1 MMWVFNSIFGKI
13 FDIIFL
19 PFRSMSPWV
28 AMIIVSFMTGLLMLF
43 IFRFT
48 SNQKEIK
55 KVKNKIKAHLLEL
68 RLYKDSLSISLKA
81 QGNILRCNLK
91 YISYSAKPM
100 LVMIIPIILI
110 LIQLN
115 FWFGYESL
123 APGQK
128 AIFKVK
134 LKDNYN
140 PLEIDLNVESS
151 SGLTIETLPLRMDE
165 ENEINW
171 RISAKEKGIHNL
183 NIMLKGERITKTV
196 AVAQKPLS
204 KISPI
209 KICRNFIDEL
219 LYPVEAPIKSD
230 MPIKSLEITYPTR
243 SMNLFGW
250 HIHWLIVYFALS
262 IIFGFAFKGILKI
275 EI

>member
-55 KVKNKIKAHLLEL
+55 KVKNKIKAYLLEL

-81 QGNILRCNLK
+81 QWNILRCNLK

-151 SGLTIETLPLRMDE
+151 SGLTIETLPLRMEE

-171 RISAKEKGIHNL
+171 RISAKEKGIHNI
-183 NIMLKGERITKTV
+183 NVILKGERVTKTV

-209 KICRNFIDEL
+209 KIRRNFIDEL

-262 IIFGFAFKGILKI
+262 IIFGFGFKGILKI
-275 EI
+275 EV

>member
-28 AMIIVSFMTGLLMLF
+28 ALIIVSFMTGLLMLF

-55 KVKNKIKAHLLEL
+55 KVKNKIKAYLLEL

-81 QGNILRCNLK
+81 QWNILRCNLK

-151 SGLTIETLPLRMDE
+151 SGLTIETLPLRMEE

-171 RISAKEKGIHNL
+171 RISAKEKGIHNI
-183 NIMLKGERITKTV
+183 NVILKGERVTKTV

-209 KICRNFIDEL
+209 KIRRNFIDEL

-262 IIFGFAFKGILKI
+262 IIFGFGFKGILKI
-275 EI
+275 EV

>member
-1 MMWVFNSIFGKI
+1 MN
-13 FDIIFL
+13 
-19 PFRSMSPWV
+19 PWV

-183 NIMLKGERITKTV
+183 NIILKGERITKTV

-209 KICRNFIDEL
+209 KICRNLIDEL

>member
-28 AMIIVSFMTGLLMLF
+28 AMIIVSFVTVLLMLF

-48 SNQKEIK
+48 SNQKGIK

-171 RISAKEKGIHNL
+171 RISAKEKGIHNI
-183 NIMLKGERITKTV
+183 NVILKGERVTKTV
-196 AVAQKPLS
+196 AVAQKSLS

-209 KICRNFIDEL
+209 KIRRNFIDEL

-230 MPIKSLEITYPTR
+230 MPIKSLEITYPTKG
-243 SMNLFGW
+243 MNLFGW

>member
-1 MMWVFNSIFGKI
+1 MWVFNSIFGKI

-28 AMIIVSFMTGLLMLF
+28 AMIIASFMTGLLMLF

-183 NIMLKGERITKTV
+183 NIILKGERITKTV

>member
-1 MMWVFNSIFGKI
+1 MWVFNSIFGKI

-183 NIMLKGERITKTV
+183 NIILKGERITKTV

>member
-1 MMWVFNSIFGKI
+1 MWVFNSIFGKI

-28 AMIIVSFMTGLLMLF
+28 ALIIVSFMTGLLMLF

-55 KVKNKIKAHLLEL
+55 KVKNKIKAYLLEL

-81 QGNILRCNLK
+81 QWNILRCNLK

-151 SGLTIETLPLRMDE
+151 SGLTIETLPLRMEE

-171 RISAKEKGIHNL
+171 RISAKEKGIHNI
-183 NIMLKGERITKTV
+183 NVILKGERVTKTV

-209 KICRNFIDEL
+209 KIRRNFIDEL

-262 IIFGFAFKGILKI
+262 IIFGFGFKGILKI
-275 EI
+275 EV

>member
-13 FDIIFL
+13 FNIIFL

-151 SGLTIETLPLRMDE
+151 SGLTIETLPLRMEE

-171 RISAKEKGIHNL
+171 RISAKEKGIHNI
-183 NIMLKGERITKTV
+183 NVILKGERVTKTV

-209 KICRNFIDEL
+209 KIRRNFIDEL

-230 MPIKSLEITYPTR
+230 MPIKSLEITYPTKG
-243 SMNLFGW
+243 MNLFGW
-250 HIHWLIVYFALS
+250 HIHWLIIYFALS

>member
-1 MMWVFNSIFGKI
+1 MYIFNSIFGKI

-151 SGLTIETLPLRMDE
+151 SGLTIETLPLRMEE

-171 RISAKEKGIHNL
+171 RISAKEKGIHNI
-183 NIMLKGERITKTV
+183 NVILKGERVTKTV

-209 KICRNFIDEL
+209 KIRRNFIDEL

-230 MPIKSLEITYPTR
+230 MPIKSLEITYPTKG
-243 SMNLFGW
+243 MNLFGW
-250 HIHWLIVYFALS
+250 HIHWLIIYFALS

>member
-28 AMIIVSFMTGLLMLF
+28 AMIIVSFVTGLLMLF

-48 SNQKEIK
+48 SNQKGIK

-151 SGLTIETLPLRMDE
+151 SGLTIETLPLRMEE

-171 RISAKEKGIHNL
+171 RISAKEKGIHNI
-183 NIMLKGERITKTV
+183 NVILKGERVTKTV

-209 KICRNFIDEL
+209 KIRRNFIDEL
-219 LYPVEAPIKSD
+219 LYPVEAPIKGD
-230 MPIKSLEITYPTR
+230 MPIKSLEITYPTKG
-243 SMNLFGW
+243 MNLFGW

>member
-1 MMWVFNSIFGKI
+1 MWVFNSIFGKI

-28 AMIIVSFMTGLLMLF
+28 ALIIVSFMTGLLMLF

-55 KVKNKIKAHLLEL
+55 KVKNKIKTYLLEL

-81 QGNILRCNLK
+81 QWNILRCNLK

-151 SGLTIETLPLRMDE
+151 SGLTIETLPLRMEE

-171 RISAKEKGIHNL
+171 RISAKEKGIHNI
-183 NIMLKGERITKTV
+183 NVILKGERVTKTV

-209 KICRNFIDEL
+209 KIRRNFIDEL

-262 IIFGFAFKGILKI
+262 IIFGFGFKGILKI
-275 EI
+275 EV

>member
-1 MMWVFNSIFGKI
+1 MWVFNSIFGKI

-151 SGLTIETLPLRMDE
+151 SGLTIETLPLRMEE

-171 RISAKEKGIHNL
+171 RISAKEKGIHNI
-183 NIMLKGERITKTV
+183 NVILKGERVTKTV

-209 KICRNFIDEL
+209 KIRRNFIDEL

-230 MPIKSLEITYPTR
+230 MPIKSLEITYPTKG
-243 SMNLFGW
+243 MNLFGW
-250 HIHWLIVYFALS
+250 HIHWLIIYFALS